1 MGFFSGIRRRIKK
14 IIPKE
19 VRPAI
24 PFIAAAL
31 PFTAPAGLGALGA
44 KSATGS
50 FLRASLAKGI
60 SDDEADLQDIFR
72 TGAIAAAPQAIS
84 GGLGKFGE
92 AFGSTSIADPA
103 MAGEFTRQKGILE
116 ALANKAADASTSG
129 LLNPELKYGNL
140 MNTAKTLGAQ
150 TTTDFGIQQAEL
162 NEKALEEYNRDLLSK
177 GIKDKAARRSA
188 IFNIFMGAGY
198 DGDEVNVMLDK
209 YGYADGGA
217 VGRMMR
223 GTPVMTAAMKKFY
236 GIEDDEEKPK
246 KKKSKEIKLKEGQKA
261 KISEK
266 GDVEIS
272 GDDKDISATDLERAA
287 QGVVQALVDLLEICN
302 QFLC

>member
-72 TGAIAAAPQAIS
+72 TGAIAATPQAIS
-84 GGLGKFGE
+84 SGLGKFAEVYGTNSSNVLN
-92 AFGSTSIADPA
+92 AMKGAKVGTSNVPL
-103 MAGEFTRQKGILE
+103 LE
-116 ALANKAADASTSG
+116 TLANKAADASASG

-177 GIKDKAARRSA
+177 GI
-188 IFNIFMGAGY
+188 
-198 DGDEVNVMLDK
+198 
-209 YGYADGGA
+209 
-217 VGRMMR
+217 
-223 GTPVMTAAMKKFY
+223 
-236 GIEDDEEKPK
+236 
-246 KKKSKEIKLKEGQKA
+246 
-261 KISEK
+261 
-266 GDVEIS
+266 
-272 GDDKDISATDLERAA
+272 
-287 QGVVQALVDLLEICN
+287 
-302 QFLC
+302 